1 MPRARIRVV
10 TLGPTRHVMDIE
22 GILEVELMRLDDD
35 GVFMVV
41 KRMANQFLLCGFGL
55 EN

>member
-1 MPRARIRVV
+1 
-10 TLGPTRHVMDIE
+10 MDIE

-41 KRMANQFLLCGFGL
+41 KKMANQFLLCGFGL
-55 EN
+55 ENWVDSIVKLANQGREF